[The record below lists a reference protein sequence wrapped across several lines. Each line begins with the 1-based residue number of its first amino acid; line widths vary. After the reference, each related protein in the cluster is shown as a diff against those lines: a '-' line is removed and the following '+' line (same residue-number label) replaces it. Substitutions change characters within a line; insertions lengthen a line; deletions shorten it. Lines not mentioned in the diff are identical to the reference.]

1 VAIGD
6 QDIAYHVVAAVCA
19 ALTGGTSVG
28 GDVEDVLLPP
38 SVLAA
43 NLISFLPK
51 SKTATTFLKPKL
63 RHRFRHPC
71 CRKGPGRRRM
81 IAYGHVDF
89 TCSEDIWNW
98 DSWSNPVY
106 FDQVGFDQVEFDQD
120 VRITIAIL
128 PGED

>member
-1 VAIGD
+1 
-6 QDIAYHVVAAVCA
+6 
-19 ALTGGTSVG
+19 
-28 GDVEDVLLPP
+28 
-38 SVLAA
+38 
-43 NLISFLPK
+43 
-51 SKTATTFLKPKL
+51 
-63 RHRFRHPC
+63 
-71 CRKGPGRRRM
+71 M

>member
-1 VAIGD
+1 MASGLRRSGFTR
-6 QDIAYHVVAAVCA
+6 ARSTWSPPA
-19 ALTGGTSVG
+19 TRGT
-28 GDVEDVLLPP
+28 
-38 SVLAA
+38 
-43 NLISFLPK
+43 
-51 SKTATTFLKPKL
+51 
-63 RHRFRHPC
+63 
-71 CRKGPGRRRM
+71 GRRRM